1 MKTKRRALEQGSY
14 SLVQSIVELTVVL
27 TMAQSFCFCLYLYLV
42 KLLSLN
48 LCMICQHY
56 RVSIN
61 FECLQ
66 LALSCSPYIPFDED
80 VN

>member
-1 MKTKRRALEQGSY
+1 MKTKRRALEQGRY

-61 FECLQ
+61 FESLQ
-66 LALSCSPYIPFDED
+66 LALSCSPYIPFDD
-80 VN
+80 GVN